1 MTRALSATL
10 ALGLLLTHTPAE
22 AKRVKI
28 AGATASSEYD
38 EEGTHYPAR
47 NVKDGKGTTA
57 WYEGDS
63 GNGLGAWVEVDL
75 GGEISVSKVVL
86 YAGDW
91 KSEQDWGRANRPSE
105 LELKFSDGS
114 TETWKLPDEYKP
126 QSWSPSSAK
135 TTTSIRFRLKSVH
148 AGTAF
153 TDTGI
158 SEIQVFDDSPDPHV
172 SVKAVTA
179 SSEFEPDGNYY
190 WATNTTDGLKDSY
203 WCEGSKE
210 GDGVGEWL
218 MFDFGGSQTIKTL
231 EILNGMGTSF
241 DLHKKGNV
249 ATKATLQ
256 FSNGSTKSIDL
267 KAFALPQKIDL
278 GGVTTSS
285 VKITVDA
292 IRKGAEFN
300 DLCISEAYFHP

>member
-1 MTRALSATL
+1 MTRVLTALTAI
-10 ALGLLLTHTPAE
+10 GLLLNPSSAE
-22 AKRVKI
+22 AKRLKI

-38 EEGTHYPAR
+38 EDGTHYPAR

-75 GGEISVSKVVL
+75 GGEVQISKIVL

-91 KSEQDWGRANRPSE
+91 RSEQDWGRANRPAE
-105 LELKFSDGS
+105 LELKYSDDS
-114 TETWKLPDEYKP
+114 TETWNLADEYKP
-126 QSWSPSSAK
+126 QTYAPKGK
-135 TTTSIRFRLKSVH
+135 TTSSIRFRLKGVH
-148 AGTAF
+148 AGSAL

-158 SEIQVFDDSPDPHV
+158 SEIQVFDSSAEPHV
-172 SVKAVTA
+172 AVKAVTA

-190 WATNTTDGLKDSY
+190 WASNTTDGLKDSY
-203 WCEGSKE
+203 WCEGQKD

-218 MFDFGGSQTIKTL
+218 MFDFGGTKTISTL

-256 FSNGSTKSIDL
+256 FSNGSTKSVDL
-267 KAFALPQKIDL
+267 KAFALPQKVDI
-278 GGVTTSS
+278 GSVSTSS
-285 VKITVDA
+285 VKITFDA
-292 IRKGAEFN
+292 LRKGAEFN
-300 DLCISEAYFHP
+300 DMCVSEVAFHP